1 MEEKL
6 EEKAKRIQ
14 EEIEDFK
21 REIENMDK
29 TTDWIK
35 NRIGTLIHSWA
46 RIGNDIK
53 ELEERIYEAK
63 TLMEEISRD

>member
-14 EEIEDFK
+14 EEIEDLK

-29 TTDWIK
+29 TTDWIE
-35 NRIGTLIHSWA
+35 NRIGALIRSWA
-46 RIGNDIK
+46 RIGNDI
-53 ELEERIYEAK
+53 EVLEERIYEAK